1 MSRAT
6 YNRKG
11 ERPERYNVAHVT
23 FDEGRNEK
31 LYAYWIP
38 PGWDVQPGDKLQVMV
53 SEREARKW
61 TTVRN
66 VGGLVPMGTEHKTAL
81 GHTPMPRERQLLKE
95 MDLSKLEG
103 RMVTGIEIDDESIF
117 LDIKTAPPS
126 GSIRTGIQ
134 QLEFYRSQVAEAMRV
149 PPELLGS
156 GRTVTGRVTMPYP
169 SLQDIPKEHAMI
181 NLETPT
187 FLNGKDIRNY
197 SDAELFEIIR
207 RDEAEIK
214 NLMGIEAKPK
224 ALKDRINE
232 LQAGID
238 ALVKFMDSR
247 G

>member
-11 ERPERYNVAHVT
+11 ECPEGYSVAHVT
-23 FDEGRNEK
+23 FDEGKSDK
-31 LYAYWIP
+31 LYAYWTP

-53 SEREARKW
+53 SERQARKW

-66 VGGLVPMGTEHKTAL
+66 VGGLMPIGAEHKCPVD
-81 GHTPMPRERQLLKE
+81 HKVMVRERQEWALLHGFDAAI
-95 MDLSKLEG
+95 MDG
-103 RMVTGIEIDDESIF
+103 DAPVF
-117 LDIKTAPPS
+117 LDMKTVPS
-126 GSIRTGIQ
+126 PHEKCGM
-134 QLEFYRSQVAEAMRV
+134 QLDEYRRRWIETYGV
-149 PPELLGS
+149 PPRLLTS
-156 GRTVTGRVTMPYP
+156 GRVAISNHVIT
-169 SLQDIPKEHAMI
+169 DNIPKEHAMI

-187 FLNGKDIRNY
+187 FLNGKDIKNY

-214 NLMGIEAKPK
+214 NLMGIESKPK

-247 G
+247 A

>member
-23 FDEGRNEK
+23 FDENRNEK

-81 GHTPMPRERQLLKE
+81 GHTPMPRERKE

-117 LDIKTAPPS
+117 LNMKFAEPS
-126 GSIRTGIQ
+126 VIRTGIQ
-134 QLEFYRSQVAEAMRV
+134 QLEFYRSQVAEAMCV

-156 GRTVTGRVTMPYP
+156 SRTVTGRIPLP
-169 SLQDIPKEHAMI
+169 STPQPDNIPKEHAMI
-181 NLETPT
+181 SLETPT

-238 ALVKFMDSR
+238 KLVAFMDSR